1 MKRLYGFFL
10 AFLLCF
16 LLAGPAWADTVEPKT
31 VAAPADGASGIAVT
45 IAMTAS
51 ASTAA
56 FTPMLFS
63 ADSNSIT
70 WEKIKG
76 RHLTSARTT
85 PGFGLSAPT
94 GNYDIYIVDGMT
106 STSDFVL
113 NAPTLAIGS
122 DTSAVATAAFAFVI
136 DGAAYAK
143 TAVTTGTEPGN
154 DVIAATKYGAV
165 AFDIGA
171 NGTIDVIEA
180 TNQAAAQFT
189 SAALAVAALAACAS
203 DHVRLGYI
211 TATKSDGAFTFG
223 TTALNAANSTVA
235 YYSTVPQY
243 SITGTKLENRSA
255 TAAEWVPMTDAD
267 GAVEYP
273 FISEG
278 VMVIPVNN
286 AVNSA
291 TITIRLYFN

>member
-1 MKRLYGFFL
+1 MKRFLVLLVLFTLL
-10 AFLLCF
+10 AFPSAA
-16 LLAGPAWADTVEPKT
+16 LAAGTNTVSLHDLGEKGIVVSIAAVADASAATFVPELFVDT
-31 VAAPADGASGIAVT
+31 APA
-45 IAMTAS
+45 
-51 ASTAA
+51 STY
-56 FTPMLFS
+56 
-63 ADSNSIT
+63 N
-70 WEKIKG
+70 KIKG
-76 RHLTSARTT
+76 RHLTSVRTT

-94 GNYDIYIVDGMT
+94 GNYDIYVVDGMT

-113 NAPTLAIGS
+113 NTPGLAIGS

-143 TAVTTGTEPGN
+143 TAVAAGTEPGN
-154 DVIAATKYGAV
+154 DVIVQAKYGAV

-180 TNQAAAQFT
+180 TGQAAAQFT
-189 SAALAVAALAACAS
+189 TAALAVAALPACAS

-255 TAAEWVPMTDAD
+255 TASEWVPMTDAD
-267 GAVEYP
+267 GAAEYP

-291 TITIRLYFN
+291 TITIKLCFN